1 MKSRNRLPRRAA
13 VLAAASAIALV
24 SASSLAGAATPQL
37 ASKDGLLVL
46 PNVKIVAVTPA
57 QAEGLAKAPGHR
69 ENGLKAYKDKDT
81 GQLRKANPEELLDE
95 AVAAARSNDASTVE
109 VHSSPL
115 GGQVAVLND
124 SFMSDLVVHKTA
136 DGKFEEQC
144 VTGDEAAKRAL
155 VSTTKK
161 EATNEK

>member
-1 MKSRNRLPRRAA
+1 MKSRNRLPLYAA
-13 VLAAASAIALV
+13 TLGAACVAALVIASPLASAAS
-24 SASSLAGAATPQL
+24 PQL
-37 ASKDGLLVL
+37 VSKDGLLVL
-46 PNVKIVAVTPA
+46 PNVKIAAVTSA
-57 QAEGLAKAPGHR
+57 QADGLAKASSHR

-155 VSTTKK
+155 VSTKK

>member
-1 MKSRNRLPRRAA
+1 MRSRNRLPLRAA
-13 VLAAASAIALV
+13 TQRAALV
-24 SASSLAGAATPQL
+24 AVFAIVSPLTFATTPQL

-46 PNVKIVAVTPA
+46 PNVKIAAVTPA
-57 QAEGLAKAPGHR
+57 QADGLAKAPGHR

-109 VHSSPL
+109 VHSNPL
-115 GGQVAVLND
+115 GGEVAVLND

-136 DGKFEEQC
+136 DGKLEEQC
-144 VTGDEAAKRAL
+144 VTGDEAAQRAL